1 MYIVIAIANSAETPI
16 EVVLVDIV
24 GDAVVRTTAKVAVP
38 DTHETALVVS
48 GLLGPCR

>member
-1 MYIVIAIANSAETPI
+1 MYIVIAKVNSAETPV
-16 EVVLVDIV
+16 EVVLVEIV
-24 GDAVVRTTAKVAVP
+24 GDAVVSMTAKVAVP